1 MDETP
6 FNYVFLRGRVLAEKG
21 KEEVDAQ
28 LPEDYRKSF
37 TVIATIRS
45 DGHKFPPVFLAQ
57 GKTMRATNQFSDMN
71 SNENE
76 YELFYSEGGNTDEKA
91 MLHYLDLFSQWMN
104 GEASALILDR
114 YSSHMT
120 DAVQMKAQRLNIR
133 LVYIPTSATE
143 KFQPLDARIF
153 GIVKSM
159 AASKFDDHVFETQDA
174 YTKSQA
180 ADLFL
185 QCWNRISSSTVIDAW
200 DLCELFGVEDR
211 EDFESD
217 DDENE
222 SSFDEGPSE
231 ETDEEEW
238 DERLDEDDLVVIQE
252 TRIEE
257 RRNRSRL
264 TPPKRNIK

>member
-1 MDETP
+1 M
-6 FNYVFLRGRVLAEKG
+6 
-21 KEEVDAQ
+21 
-28 LPEDYRKSF
+28 
-37 TVIATIRS
+37 
-45 DGHKFPPVFLAQ
+45 
-57 GKTMRATNQFSDMN
+57 
-71 SNENE
+71 
-76 YELFYSEGGNTDEKA
+76 
-91 MLHYLDLFSQWMN
+91 
-104 GEASALILDR
+104 
-114 YSSHMT
+114 
-120 DAVQMKAQRLNIR
+120 
-133 LVYIPTSATE
+133 
-143 KFQPLDARIF
+143 
-153 GIVKSM
+153 
-159 AASKFDDHVFETQDA
+159 
-174 YTKSQA
+174 
-180 ADLFL
+180 
-185 QCWNRISSSTVIDAW
+185 IDAW